1 VKRRTLMV
9 HAAAAI
15 ASTAVLAAD
24 RGPTAPNSA
33 LLPVAGHLG
42 MADVVQLENATQALR
57 ALDYRCGGGA
67 CRDAIATQL
76 MAAQPLLGASGTDTV
91 RRRLFR
97 ALSDLHN
104 LAGWTA
110 FDAGSL
116 PGARRHFTTAL
127 DYAHQAGDASLLSNI
142 MYRIGRV
149 YVHHGQPQ
157 PALQWFDRGLIYAQD
172 CRSPLAAAVLY
183 ANQAWADAMMG
194 HAAPAT
200 MLLGRSEEQLA
211 KANLAE
217 APDWARFYDHT
228 DLYAM
233 IGTVHTELSV
243 FDPRHAPTAIRAL
256 SQALAGYDDS
266 MHRSQAF
273 TLTMLATSHLRH
285 GDIDHGVAVGHQ
297 ALALARE
304 VTSQRVS
311 DRMTPLQIQARRQST
326 HADSR
331 ELSDLI
337 DQHQH
342 FRSRGTPTLRNP
354 GINVA

>member
-1 VKRRTLMV
+1 VKRRTLLV
-9 HAAAAI
+9 HAAAVMAGN
-15 ASTAVLAAD
+15 AVLAAD
-24 RGPTAPNSA
+24 RGSTVPNPA

-42 MADVVQLENATQALR
+42 MAEVAQRESATRALR

-67 CRDAIATQL
+67 CRDAMVTQL
-76 MAAQPLLGASGTDTV
+76 VAAQRLLGASGTDTV
-91 RRRLFR
+91 RRRLWR

-110 FDAGSL
+110 FDAGLL
-116 PGARRHFTTAL
+116 PGARRHFATAL

-149 YVHHGQPQ
+149 YVHYGQPQ
-157 PALQWFDRGLIYAQD
+157 QALQWFERGMICAQD
-172 CRSPLAAAVLY
+172 CRSPLAVAVLY
-183 ANQAWADAMMG
+183 ANQAWAHAMVG
-194 HAAPAT
+194 QTAQAT
-200 MLLGRSEEQLA
+200 MALGRSEEELA
-211 KANLAE
+211 KANPAE
-217 APDWARFYDHT
+217 APDWARFYNHT

-243 FDPRHAPTAIRAL
+243 FDARHATTAIRAL
-256 SQALAGYDDS
+256 AQALARYDDS

-285 GDIDHGVAVGHQ
+285 GDIDHGVHLGHQ

-304 VTSQRVS
+304 VNSQRVS

-337 DQHQH
+337 EQHRD
-342 FRSRGTPTLRNP
+342 FRSRGMPP
-354 GINVA
+354 SPAPA

>member
-1 VKRRTLMV
+1 
-9 HAAAAI
+9 
-15 ASTAVLAAD
+15 
-24 RGPTAPNSA
+24 
-33 LLPVAGHLG
+33 
-42 MADVVQLENATQALR
+42 MADVAQLEHATKALR

-67 CRDAIATQL
+67 CRDAIGTRL
-76 MAAQPLLGASGTDTV
+76 VAAQRLLGARGTDTV
-91 RRRLFR
+91 RQRLWR

-157 PALQWFDRGLIYAQD
+157 QALQWFARGMICAHD

-183 ANQAWADAMMG
+183 ANQAWAFAMMG

-200 MLLGRSEEQLA
+200 RLLGHSKEELA
-211 KANLAE
+211 RADLAE
-217 APDWARFYDHT
+217 APDWARFYNHT

-243 FDPRHAPTAIRAL
+243 FDPRHATTAIGAL
-256 SQALAGYDDS
+256 SQALARYDNS

-285 GDIDHGVAVGHQ
+285 GDVDYGVAVGYQ

-304 VTSQRVS
+304 VNSQRVN

-337 DQHQH
+337 GQHRD
-342 FRSRGTPTLRNP
+342 FRSRGMPPSRAP
-354 GINVA
+354 A